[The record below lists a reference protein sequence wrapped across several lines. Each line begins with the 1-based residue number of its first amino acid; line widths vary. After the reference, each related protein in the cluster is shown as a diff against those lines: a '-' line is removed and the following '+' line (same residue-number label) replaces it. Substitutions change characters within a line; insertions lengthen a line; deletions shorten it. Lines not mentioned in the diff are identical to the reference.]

1 MLRPLRRLADG
12 SDRAK
17 ISPRAAD
24 RRRDFR
30 GLGVRVIESTHDDPN
45 RPGAG
50 ERHRR
55 ITDLIHPTDRPACAA
70 SLVDHERGEED
81 LAFDAIKTPLS
92 NRAIP
97 IRSKTPAG
105 VVPESDGLMLAHSVV
120 RRVMPD
126 AAVGTGPDPDRLSFL
141 DCLRVLPCPWPESS
155 QVDTETWD
163 RRLLREVG
171 DQRLRPRR
179 NRGYPGV
186 IKRKR
191 SNGKKR
197 RPEPRNPPQPT
208 KTFRDAVVLVRW
220 TPFPGQLGMLY

>member
-1 MLRPLRRLADG
+1 
-12 SDRAK
+12 
-17 ISPRAAD
+17 
-24 RRRDFR
+24 
-30 GLGVRVIESTHDDPN
+30 
-45 RPGAG
+45 
-50 ERHRR
+50 
-55 ITDLIHPTDRPACAA
+55 
-70 SLVDHERGEED
+70 
-81 LAFDAIKTPLS
+81 
-92 NRAIP
+92 
-97 IRSKTPAG
+97 
-105 VVPESDGLMLAHSVV
+105 MLAHSVV

-141 DCLRVLPCPWPESS
+141 DCLRVLPCPWPESP

-208 KTFRDAVVLVRW
+208 KTFRDAVVLVIERALGPDGRLPPVFAGRKALPSAPE
-220 TPFPGQLGMLY
+220 TRHDAPMGKLRRLQDISRFPGFVPMAEVRGIFGDPYAVVITLRRRRKKRAAACGGECLAPSTTSGHGASATSPAATGGSTSISGCGGSDAPGVAA